1 MATIIDKQ
9 VNKEQQPAQASPEFP
24 GITSTTDGSGAVVW
38 VDSHIVQGACA
49 YPITPSTPMGD
60 GFAVEYSNGKKNLWD
75 EPIQFLEPESEHSSA
90 SACEG
95 FAVAGGRVSNF
106 TSGQGLILMK
116 EVLYVISG
124 KRLPV
129 VFHIG
134 ARALT
139 SHSLNVHAGHDD
151 VMGVADVGWGIL
163 FGRNAQEAAD
173 LALIARR
180 AAEDSETP
188 FMNCQDGFLTTH
200 TLETI
205 QLPEPE
211 FMKRYIG
218 PPHAHLRKLFDP
230 AKPILSG
237 CVQNQD
243 SYMKGK
249 VAQRYFYDRVS
260 PALAKAMTEFGQA
273 TGRDYGFIRPYR
285 MRDAEYAIIG
295 MGSMMD
301 TVDATVDYLRSQGM
315 KIGAITIVSF
325 RPFPSW
331 ELALA
336 LQHVKAAA
344 VIERCDVPL
353 MESNPLSVEIKAALA
368 DAHMGTSHDRVPHIP
383 EIYSGVAG
391 LGGRDLRPG
400 HIVAAAENMVN
411 GGGKRFFVL
420 GVKHTDGLEMRI
432 DPDVRPQGAFSLRGH
447 SVGGFGSVTTN
458 KIIASV
464 ASDLFN
470 LHAQAFPKYGSEKKG
485 LPTNYYLTLAPEPIR
500 LHAELNTVEFVAI
513 QDQNAFLSGDP
524 LEGLAP
530 GGNIY
535 LQSNLPAEKVWAS
548 LPMAARQKIRERK
561 LKLYALDAQK
571 IARECSSRADLEI
584 RMQGIVLLGAF
595 LRLTPFAEK
604 AGLSVSQSIVQS
616 ASADRKTDRPT
627 DPDKLFAA
635 LEKTLTKYFGKRGGR
650 VVEDNLN
657 AARRGY
663 SEVQAIQPPAQD
675 VEQKKAASSKYLP
688 PVLPTAQPDVVE
700 ANFCEHVIGTYGR
713 GREPDLAADEFVAR
727 SLMPAASAM
736 RRSFRTLAPDIPE
749 LTPAACV
756 GCMECVNACPDTAIL
771 GKVALAEEVDAQLA
785 KIEQATL
792 RDELRAQFVQTSKY
806 YTIPEKKGEKG
817 GVFSIFVDPD
827 KCKGCG
833 ECVVACGSHKALT
846 MVPKQPTADGPLHTA
861 AMEIATAGDR
871 RPPASDTHAKVD
883 RLAFYDRMMDLYHH
897 LPETPQRFLN
907 EKALGDMMLAS
918 SRSLLFAG
926 GAGSCMGCG
935 EATAIRLMLAATGF
949 VYGPE
954 KIGIVGATGC
964 NSVYGSTYPFN
975 PYSVPWTNSLFENA
989 PADAMGIR
997 LRWNQEGNDGYRL
1010 WVLGGDGAMYD
1021 IGFQSLSRM
1030 LMSGMDIKVLV
1041 LDTQV
1046 YSNTG
1051 GQTSTSTFTSQD
1063 AKMAAIGKAQP
1074 GKKEARKELAQILM
1088 MHGNAFIA
1096 QVTAAH
1102 TNHFYKAVM
1111 AANEYPGPAVLIAY
1125 TTCQPEH
1132 GVADDRSLLQ
1142 EKLAVESRAFPLMIY
1157 DPRKGDKLRERLSL
1171 AGNPALKDDWYID
1184 PRTNLPVDFVSFAK
1198 TEGRF
1203 SRHFDADGKADKF
1216 LLEAQQDRL
1225 QNWRRL
1231 QELAGLR

>member
-1 MATIIDKQ
+1 MATATVSAKSEE
-9 VNKEQQPAQASPEFP
+9 VSENKKTRFP
-24 GITSTTDGSGAVVW
+24 GIVTTTDGSGAVVW
-38 VDSHIVQGACA
+38 VESHISQGACA

-60 GFAVEYSNGKKNLWD
+60 GFAVEFANGTKNLWG
-75 EPIQFLEPESEHSSA
+75 EPVVFLEPESEHSSA

-95 FAVAGGRVSNF
+95 FALAGGRVTNF

-173 LALIARR
+173 LAVIARR
-180 AAEDSETP
+180 AAEDTETP

-205 QLPEPE
+205 SLPEEELMKE
-211 FMKRYIG
+211 FVGDPKLRV
-218 PPHAHLRKLFDP
+218 RKLFDP
-230 AKPILSG
+230 AKPVLTG

-260 PALAKAMTEFGQA
+260 PALSHAFEEYSRL
-273 TGRDYGFIRPYR
+273 TGRRYDFLKQYR
-285 MRDAEYAIIG
+285 MQDAEYAIIG

-301 TVDATVDYLRSQGM
+301 TADATVDYLRG
-315 KIGAITIVSF
+315 KGIKAGAITIVSF

-353 MESNPLSVEIKAALA
+353 MESNPLAVEVKAALA
-368 DAHMGTSHDRVPHIP
+368 DAHMGTSHDRIGHIP

-400 HIVAAAENMVN
+400 HFVAAVENMMHPH
-411 GGGKRFFVL
+411 GKRFFVL
-420 GVKHTDGLEMRI
+420 GVKHPDSLDITI
-432 DPDVRPQGAFSLRGH
+432 DPDVRPEGAFSLRGH

-458 KIIASV
+458 KVIAAV

-470 LHAQAFPKYGSEKKG
+470 LYAQAFPKYGSEKKG
-485 LPTNYYLTLAPEPIR
+485 LPTNYYLTLAPEVIR
-500 LHAELNTVEFVAI
+500 LHAELNLVDFVAI

-524 LEGLAP
+524 LAGLKP
-530 GGNIY
+530 GGSIY
-535 LQSNLPAEKVWAS
+535 LQSTLPIGEIWNNLTVS
-548 LPMAARQKIRERK
+548 ARNAIRERK

-571 IARECSSRADLEI
+571 IARECATRADLQI

-595 LRLTPFAEK
+595 LRLTPFAAK
-604 AGLSVSQSIVQS
+604 AGL
-616 ASADRKTDRPT
+616 
-627 DPDKLFAA
+627 DKEQLFGS
-635 LEKTLTKYFGKRGGR
+635 LRKTLTKYFGKKGGS
-650 VVEDNLN
+650 VVDDNIL
-657 AARRGY
+657 AAGRGY
-663 SEVQAIQPPAQD
+663 DEVTLIAPPAKDTELVSEKSHKFQ
-675 VEQKKAASSKYLP
+675 LP
-688 PVLPTAQPDVVE
+688 VMPTAQPEVVE
-700 ANFCEHVIGTYGR
+700 ANFCDHVITSYAR
-713 GREPDLAADEFVAR
+713 GKEPDLAADEFLAR
-727 SLMPAASAM
+727 SFMPAASAM
-736 RRSFRTLAPDIPE
+736 RRSFRTLAPDLPE
-749 LTPAACV
+749 LIAANCV
-756 GCMECVNACPDTAIL
+756 GCMECVSACPDTAIL
-771 GKVALAEEVDAQLA
+771 GKVSEPELVEARIAQ
-785 KIEQATL
+785 IERTEL
-792 RDELRAQFVQTSKY
+792 RDELKSHFVKTQKY
-806 YTIPEKKGEKG
+806 WTIPEKKGEKG
-817 GVFSIFVDPD
+817 GLFSIFIDPD

-833 ECVVACGSHKALT
+833 ECVVACGSHKALE
-846 MVPKQPTADGPLHTA
+846 MKPKNGNVTKADL
-861 AMEIATAGDR
+861 
-871 RPPASDTHAKVD
+871 
-883 RLAFYDRMMDLYHH
+883 MMDLYHH
-897 LPETPQRFLN
+897 LPETPARLLN
-907 EKALGDMMLAS
+907 EKALGDMMLAH
-918 SRSLLFAG
+918 RSQLFVG

-935 EATAIRLMLAATGF
+935 EATAIRQMLAATGF

-975 PYSVPWTNSLFENA
+975 PYTVPWTNSLFENA

-997 LRWNQEGNDGYRL
+997 LRWHQEGHDDYKL
-1010 WVLGGDGAMYD
+1010 WCLGGDGAMYD

-1030 LMSGMDIKVLV
+1030 LASGMDIKVLV

-1051 GQTSTSTFTSQD
+1051 GQASTATFTGQD
-1063 AKMAAIGKAQP
+1063 AKMSQVGKANP
-1074 GKKEARKELAQILM
+1074 GKTEHRKEMAQILM
-1088 MHGNAFIA
+1088 MHPNAFVA
-1096 QVTAAH
+1096 QVIAG
-1102 TNHFYKAVM
+1102 NPSHFYKAVL
-1111 AANEYPGPAVLIAY
+1111 AANEYPGPAVVIAY

-1132 GVADDRSLLQ
+1132 GVADDASMVQ
-1142 EKLAVESRAFPLMIY
+1142 EKLAVESRAFPLLVY
-1157 DPRKGDKLRERLSL
+1157 DPRKGEKFRERLSL
-1171 AGNPALKDDWYID
+1171 AGNPGMKEDWYVD
-1184 PRTNLPVDFVSFAK
+1184 PRTGQAVDFISFAK

-1203 SRHFDADGKADKF
+1203 GRHFDKDGNPDQYIKA
-1216 LLEAQQDRL
+1216 AQQDRL
-1225 QNWRRL
+1225 ENWRRL
-1231 QELAGLR
+1231 QELAGLK

>member
-1 MATIIDKQ
+1 MATAIEMQKSDEATDKQ
-9 VNKEQQPAQASPEFP
+9 PARYP
-24 GITSTTDGSGAVVW
+24 GIVTTTDGSGAVVW
-38 VDSHIVQGACA
+38 VESHISQGACA

-60 GFAVEYSNGKKNLWD
+60 GFAVEFANGTKNLWG
-75 EPIQFLEPESEHSSA
+75 EPVVFLEPESEHSSA

-95 FAVAGGRVSNF
+95 FALAGGRVTNF

-173 LALIARR
+173 LAVIARR

-200 TLETI
+200 TLETMR
-205 QLPEPE
+205 LPEE
-211 FMKRYIG
+211 EMMKDFIG
-218 PPHAHLRKLFDP
+218 DPKLRLRKLFDP
-230 AKPILSG
+230 ARPVLTG

-260 PALAKAMTEFGQA
+260 PALSNAFEEYGKL
-273 TGRDYGFIRPYR
+273 TGRHYDFLKPYR
-285 MRDAEYAIIG
+285 MEGAEYAIIG

-301 TVDATVDYLRSQGM
+301 TVEATVDYLRSQGENV
-315 KIGAITIVSF
+315 GAITVVSF

-336 LQHVKAAA
+336 LQHVKAAT

-353 MESNPLSVEIKAALA
+353 MESNPLAVEVKAALA
-368 DAHMGTSHDRVPHIP
+368 DAHMGTSGDRIRHIP

-400 HIVAAAENMVN
+400 HIVAAAHNMQN
-411 GGGKRFFVL
+411 GAGKRSFVL
-420 GVKHTDGLEMRI
+420 GVKHPDALEVTV

-458 KIIASV
+458 KVIAAV

-470 LHAQAFPKYGSEKKG
+470 LFAQAFPKYGSEKKG
-485 LPTNYYLTLAPEPIR
+485 LPTNYYLTLAPAVIR
-500 LHAELNTVEFVAI
+500 MHAELNLVDFVAI

-524 LEGLAP
+524 LAGLVS
-530 GGNIY
+530 GGTIY
-535 LQSNLPAEKVWAS
+535 LQSTQPKEQVWENLPLK
-548 LPMAARQKIRERK
+548 ARTTIRERN
-561 LKLYALDAQK
+561 LKLYALDAQQ
-571 IARECSSRADLEI
+571 IARDCATRTDLQI

-595 LRLTPFAEK
+595 LKLTPFAAK
-604 AGLSVSQSIVQS
+604 AGLDAEQ
-616 ASADRKTDRPT
+616 
-627 DPDKLFAA
+627 LFGS
-635 LEKTLTKYFGKRGGR
+635 LRQTLSKYFGKKGGS
-650 VVEDNLN
+650 VVEDNIQ

-663 SEVQAIQPPAQD
+663 DEVTLITPPAAD
-675 VEQKKAASSKYLP
+675 VEKPAEKSYKFQLP
-688 PVLPTAQPDVVE
+688 VVPTAQPEVVE
-700 ANFCEHVIGTYGR
+700 PDFCDHVITSYAR
-713 GREPDLAADEFVAR
+713 GKDNDLLADEYIGR
-727 SLMPAASAM
+727 SFLPAASAM

-749 LTPAACV
+749 LIAANCV

-771 GKVALAEEVDAQLA
+771 GKVVEEDTLQAQLA
-785 KIEQATL
+785 KVELTAL
-792 RDELRAQFVQTSKY
+792 RGELQSQFVKTQKY
-806 YTIPEKKGEKG
+806 WTIPEKKGEKG
-817 GVFSIFVDPD
+817 GMFSIFVDPD

-833 ECVVACGSHKALT
+833 ECVVACGSHQALA
-846 MVPKQPTADGPLHTA
+846 MQPKNGNMKRMDL
-861 AMEIATAGDR
+861 
-871 RPPASDTHAKVD
+871 
-883 RLAFYDRMMDLYHH
+883 MMDLYHH
-897 LPETPQRFLN
+897 LPETPKRLLN
-907 EKALGDMMLAS
+907 EKALGDMMLAAS
-918 SRSLLFAG
+918 SQLFVG

-975 PYSVPWTNSLFENA
+975 PYTVPWTNSLFENA

-997 LRWNQEGNDGYRL
+997 LRWHQEGHDDYKL
-1010 WVLGGDGAMYD
+1010 WCLGGDGAMYD

-1030 LMSGMDIKVLV
+1030 LASGMDIKVLV

-1051 GQTSTSTFTSQD
+1051 GQASTATFTAQD
-1063 AKMAAIGKAQP
+1063 AKMSQVGRANP
-1074 GKKEARKELAQILM
+1074 GKTEHRKEMGPIMM
-1088 MHGNAFIA
+1088 MHPNSFVAQTVAGNP
-1096 QVTAAH
+1096 V
-1102 TNHFYKAVM
+1102 HFYKTIM
-1111 AANEYPGPAVLIAY
+1111 AANEYPGPAVVIAY

-1132 GVADDRSLLQ
+1132 GVADDRSMLQ
-1142 EKLAVESRAFPLMIY
+1142 EKLAVESRAFPLMVY
-1157 DPRKGDKLRERLSL
+1157 DPRKGEKIRERLSL
-1171 AGNPALKDDWYID
+1171 AGNPAMKEDWYVD
-1184 PRTNLPVDFVSFAK
+1184 PHTNQAVDFISFAK

-1203 SRHFDADGKADKF
+1203 SRHFDKDGNPDESIKA
-1216 LLEAQQDRL
+1216 AQQDRL
-1225 QNWRRL
+1225 ENWRRL
-1231 QELAGLR
+1231 QELAGLK